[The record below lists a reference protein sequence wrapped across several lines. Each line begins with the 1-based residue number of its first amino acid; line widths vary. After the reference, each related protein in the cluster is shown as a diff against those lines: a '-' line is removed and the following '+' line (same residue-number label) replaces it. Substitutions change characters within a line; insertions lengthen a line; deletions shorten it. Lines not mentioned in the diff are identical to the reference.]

1 MKKIVL
7 FISTIL
13 VGFSSYAQ
21 YEGFENWTADS
32 VETLDNYQTTVNESP
47 FFGGLATYKSTDA
60 VTGTYSIKLETLLSS
75 DGDTIFGFF
84 MSGDIDKQTPGQAT
98 NLPPSGAL
106 DSIVGYYKSDLQTGD
121 SAVFSCSSYLLGT
134 LTGGGIWYFTGTQ
147 STWKRFAYPMNSIA
161 SDSILLAA
169 ATGDPINQFNG
180 IPGSWIQFD
189 DIQLKSPTGS
199 LQDVENYSFE
209 NWTAINWEEPN
220 NWITT
225 APYALGETTL
235 TVEKTTD
242 KYAGNFAAQLTTIQ
256 NQKGDTLEGLITN
269 GDFDQN
275 GFIKGVP
282 YTSTPIEV
290 EVYYKNTIAGTD
302 TSWISIE
309 FKSGGSVILQSGAQ
323 LTPAAN
329 YTLYN
334 QAISLP
340 STPDTLLLGA
350 FSGENPGSQ
359 LLIDNIDFVFPVG
372 ISENLTVEQLIA
384 YPNPAT
390 DELKIRFNTKHNNTV
405 TIRLVDVSGKE
416 LTTRSLGNLPTGI
429 YRETFN
435 TSNFSSGVYFI
446 EFTLDNEKVV
456 EQFIVK

>member
-235 TVEKTTD
+235 TVEKTEV
-242 KYAGNFAAQLTTIQ
+242 GGFTIPTEVGSKQ
-256 NQKGDTLEGLITN
+256 AREAFLLPV
-269 GDFDQN
+269 
-275 GFIKGVP
+275 VP
-282 YTSTPIEV
+282 F
-290 EVYYKNTIAGTD
+290 G
-302 TSWISIE
+302 
-309 FKSGGSVILQSGAQ
+309 
-323 LTPAAN
+323 
-329 YTLYN
+329 
-334 QAISLP
+334 
-340 STPDTLLLGA
+340 
-350 FSGENPGSQ
+350 
-359 LLIDNIDFVFPVG
+359 
-372 ISENLTVEQLIA
+372 
-384 YPNPAT
+384 
-390 DELKIRFNTKHNNTV
+390 
-405 TIRLVDVSGKE
+405 
-416 LTTRSLGNLPTGI
+416 
-429 YRETFN
+429 
-435 TSNFSSGVYFI
+435 
-446 EFTLDNEKVV
+446 
-456 EQFIVK
+456 